1 MTCWQGFL
9 KGPTSES
16 GKDLPLVIL
25 RRCEFAAL
33 WDKASGLVKLGLARI
48 MHETPSRSRGINS

>member
-9 KGPTSES
+9 KGSTSES
-16 GKDLPLVIL
+16 VKNLPLVIL

-33 WDKASGLVKLGLARI
+33 RDKASGLVKLRLARI
-48 MHETPSRSRGINS
+48 KHETPSRSRDSNS